1 MIVGH
6 SRQGWVFP
14 FYLFFVLDFLWL
26 QFLAVE
32 YAFWSIVV
40 NAGEVELL
48 ERVEVH
54 GLGKHSELHRF
65 QVLRTFGDDHNVGTV
80 LSAQRFAEPSCR
92 HHLVIDDEAVIIYQ
106 KDIDAWL
113 DIAMLEGIV

>member
-6 SRQGWVFP
+6 SRQGWVFH

-26 QFLAVE
+26 KFLAVE

-54 GLGKHSELHRF
+54 GLGKHSEFHWF
-65 QVLRTFGDDHNVGTV
+65 QILWTFGDDHDVGTV
-80 LSAQRFAEPSCR
+80 LSAQWFAQSSCR